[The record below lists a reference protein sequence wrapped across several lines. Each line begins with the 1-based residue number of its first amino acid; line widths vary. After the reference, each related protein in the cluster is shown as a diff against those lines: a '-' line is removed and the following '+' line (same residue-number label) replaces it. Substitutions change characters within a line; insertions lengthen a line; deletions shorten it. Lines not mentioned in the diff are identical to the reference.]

1 MGRLIATKAPHPRS
15 TRTVANL
22 DEQAPAGSASEWAV
36 WKPPPGFAVWREDD
50 DPVANEAEAAARQTM
65 SVGLG
70 GFELQPPRRG
80 RPFESNPLRAVLEMP
95 RGFCTGCGVR
105 FQSANELA
113 PGYVPSSVL
122 EARLAADDVIIV
134 DNIDEPLVGKPKST
148 RPVTCQRCHALR
160 YQNRLPA
167 DTLRVGGG
175 GAADGPEAPG
185 HAELSPAH
193 FRALLRSLRS
203 RQCVIVCVVDLFD
216 FHGSLVPELS
226 TIVGEGNPLMLVANK
241 LDLIPQGVQP
251 VAIERWI
258 RSECSRASLPPL
270 HFLDLVSA
278 RTGEGMPQFL
288 ARLDKL
294 MTQKRMD
301 AYVLGAANAGKS
313 SLLNY
318 ILDHSSRSQR
328 VVGERVGKVGG
339 GKGEREE
346 APALTT
352 SHLPGTTLGF
362 VKAAML
368 GGRHAIYDTPGL
380 ILPNQLTTLL
390 TTEELAG
397 VVPKKRSQH
406 VSLRMGEG
414 QSLLLGGLARV
425 HMRSGRPFLF
435 TLYLANAVTVH
446 PTKTDK
452 VDEMLAKH
460 VGGML
465 TPPASSERLA
475 ALGEFEEHEVR
486 VAGRGWNEVAVD
498 LVLPGLGWIAVTGA
512 GVCTV
517 GVSLPRPVRV
527 VMREPLLPEE
537 SWKKSASKFTGTKII
552 DGKGNAK
559 RQARSRQ

>member
-1 MGRLIATKAPHPRS
+1 MDDQSA
-15 TRTVANL
+15 
-22 DEQAPAGSASEWAV
+22 AGGDDRAG
-36 WKPPPGFAVWREDD
+36 WKPPPGFAVWSEDD
-50 DPVANEAEAAARQTM
+50 DPVATEAEAAARPAM
-65 SVGLG
+65 GVGLAA
-70 GFELQPPRRG
+70 FELQPPRRG
-80 RPFESNPLRAVLEMP
+80 RPIDSTPLQAVLEMP

-105 FQSANELA
+105 FQSANELL
-113 PGYVPSSVL
+113 PGFVPPSVL
-122 EARLAADDVIIV
+122 EARLAADDDITIGSTE
-134 DNIDEPLVGKPKST
+134 EPLVGKPKKI

-175 GAADGPEAPG
+175 RAADDSEGSGPE
-185 HAELSPAH
+185 ELSPAY
-193 FRALLRSLRS
+193 FRSMLRSLRN

-226 TIVGEGNPLMLVANK
+226 TIVSEGNPLMLVANK
-241 LDLIPQGVQP
+241 VDLIPEGVKP
-251 VAIERWI
+251 AAIDRWI
-258 RSECSRASLPPL
+258 RSECVRASLPPL

-278 RTGEGMPQFL
+278 RSGEGMPQFL

-294 MTQKRMD
+294 MTQRRMD

-318 ILDHSSRSQR
+318 ILQHSSRSQR
-328 VVGERVGKVGG
+328 VVGERVGKAGG
-339 GKGEREE
+339 GKIGRDE

-397 VVPKKRSQH
+397 VVPKKRGQH

-435 TLYLANAVTVH
+435 TLYLANAVAVH
-446 PTKTDK
+446 PTRTDK
-452 VDEMLAKH
+452 VDEVLAKH

-465 TPPASSERLA
+465 TPPASAERLA
-475 ALGEFEEHEVR
+475 ALGQFEEHEVR
-486 VAGRGWNEVAVD
+486 IAGRGWNEAAID

-512 GVCTV
+512 GECTV

-527 VMREPLLPEE
+527 VTREPLLPEE

-552 DGKGNAK
+552 DGKGNTK